1 MNAVP
6 SSTYFSAPP
15 DWGWLI
21 TLYFFFSGLASGC
34 YFLAMLID
42 LFDRP
47 EDRPLARLGYYIS
60 FPCIII
66 SNLLLT
72 LDLERPLRFWH
83 MLIESNT
90 YQPMFKPWSPM
101 SVGSWAL
108 LVFGIFVFLAFLE
121 ALVED
126 DRLAWPAGRKFRP
139 PGMLGGVIA
148 VIGGLFGFYV
158 AGYTGVLLAV
168 TNRPIWSDTPL
179 LGMLFV
185 VSAASISYFVPMYHY
200 QLSGA
205 VTGRAHALITLP
217 DAMLFSSR
225 VQVAKFAAQNRVPA
239 MFPESEFVNEVGLMS
254 YGPNL
259 PDLFRR
265 AAVYVDKILKGA
277 KPADLPV
284 EQPTKFEPIINLKTA
299 KQIGLTIPPTV
310 LARADRVIR

>member
-1 MNAVP
+1 MNTVP

-15 DWGWLI
+15 EWGWLI
-21 TLYFFFSGLASGC
+21 VFYFFFGGLAGGC
-34 YFLAMLID
+34 YFLGVLID
-42 LFDRP
+42 LFGRP

-66 SNLLLT
+66 SGLLLT
-72 LDLERPLRFWH
+72 LDLGRPLRFWH

-90 YQPMFKPWSPM
+90 YRPMFKYWSPM

-108 LVFGIFVFLAFLE
+108 LLFGIFVFLAFLE

-185 VSAASISYFVPMYHY
+185 VSAASISAALMILLAQKTRLTMPGLVALHRMDAWVVALEFIVLIAVMISLGPVFRAW
-200 QLSGA
+200 LSAWGLLLFLG
-205 VTGRAHALITLP
+205 VIVVGMLMPLALYWRKEWLGDRNLTTAAALVLVGGFILR
-217 DAMLFSSR
+217 LVIVFS
-225 VQVAKFAAQNRVPA
+225 AQ
-239 MFPESEFVNEVGLMS
+239 G
-254 YGPNL
+254 
-259 PDLFRR
+259 
-265 AAVYVDKILKGA
+265 I
-277 KPADLPV
+277 
-284 EQPTKFEPIINLKTA
+284 
-299 KQIGLTIPPTV
+299 
-310 LARADRVIR
+310 